1 METEDIRVEKE
12 DLRQAVE
19 KLTNDGTDM
28 KQEIQAL
35 KKVEKVLKVSR
46 IQHLKENTM
55 ACIVSRRRVI
65 QAWLFNCEFVT
76 AKG

>member
-19 KLTNDGTDM
+19 KLKNDGTDM

-35 KKVEKVLKVSR
+35 KKVEKVLKVTRTSTFT
-46 IQHLKENTM
+46 NNM
-55 ACIVSRRRVI
+55 ACIVCRRRVI
-65 QAWLFNCEFVT
+65 KPGCSVVSL
-76 AKG
+76 